1 MKKLLLL
8 LALSCLFA
16 CSGPSEPVF
25 KRVANISVKEIK
37 NGRVTINAT
46 ALFHNPN
53 PVGGTLE
60 AIDIDVWANDTEVG
74 KIEQSLRTEIKGN
87 AAFEV
92 PLTFSFPL
100 KEIAKNEGG
109 LIGSLLTAVLNRKVD
124 MEYKGALTVNLVGVH
139 FDVPVDDEEEVTL
152 K

>member
-1 MKKLLLL
+1 MKKLLFLL
-8 LALSCLFA
+8 FFCSLFA

-25 KRVANISVKEIK
+25 KRVANISVDQVK
-37 NGRVTINAT
+37 NGMVTISAD

-87 AAFEV
+87 SEFEV
-92 PLTFSFPL
+92 PLKFSFPL

-124 MEYKGALTVNLVGVH
+124 MEYKGALTVNVVGVH
-139 FDVPVDDEEEVTL
+139 FDVPVDYEEEVTL